1 MFAAAAILFSDTDY
15 NKKMERYEKDLAQI
29 VKRCTAISDA
39 ASIGGRNKD
48 GSFKGGWDEKVV
60 YVNKLFGRI
69 HEHCDERD
77 SQPRGERNTEDIMRD
92 QSIVKMI
99 SEAADLLHKMEV
111 SHKKTVKKVRDLCR
125 WVFLL

>member
-39 ASIGGRNKD
+39 ASIEEGTKMAHL
-48 GSFKGGWDEKVV
+48 KAWDEKVV

>member
-1 MFAAAAILFSDTDY
+1 
-15 NKKMERYEKDLAQI
+15 MERYEKELTQI
-29 VKRCTAISDA
+29 VKRCSAISDA

-48 GSFKGGWDEKVV
+48 GTFKGGWDDKVV

-77 SQPRGERNTEDIMRD
+77 SQSKGDRTTEDIMRD
-92 QSIVKMI
+92 QTIVKLV

-111 SHKKTVKKVRDLCR
+111 SHKKVMKKVRGRCL
-125 WVFLL
+125 